1 MKVWLIRHPKPA
13 VPEGTCYGRTDV
25 GTDDAHFAQV
35 VERLRTLH
43 GSADGPTPLQVY
55 TSPLSRCA
63 RVAQALAGA
72 PWPEPVVDPLLAE
85 MHFGHW
91 EGQPWSAIPRAEID
105 AWRENIRHWRP
116 PEGETVDELAA
127 RGWRFLQSITPAANA
142 GPTGAPEAA
151 RPAVAVL
158 SHAGVIQTLIK
169 QVRGEPLHR
178 FGGMKLDFGSVTL
191 LEHEGGQWRVVRE
204 NG

>member
-35 VERLRTLH
+35 VERLRALH

-63 RVAQALAGA
+63 RVARALAGA
-72 PWPEPVVDPLLAE
+72 PWPDPIVDPLLAE

-91 EGQPWSAIPRAEID
+91 EGKPWSAIPRAEID
-105 AWRENIRHWRP
+105 AWRDDI
-116 PEGETVDELAA
+116 
-127 RGWRFLQSITPAANA
+127 
-142 GPTGAPEAA
+142 
-151 RPAVAVL
+151 L
-158 SHAGVIQTLIK
+158 SLI
-169 QVRGEPLHR
+169 HI
-178 FGGMKLDFGSVTL
+178 
-191 LEHEGGQWRVVRE
+191 
-204 NG
+204 

>member
-25 GTDDAHFAQV
+25 DTDPTHFEQV
-35 VERLRTLH
+35 VQRLRALH
-43 GSADGPTPLQVY
+43 GSAEGPTPLRVY

-63 RVAQALAGA
+63 RVARALSGA

-85 MHFGHW
+85 MHFGEW
-91 EGQPWSAIPRAEID
+91 EGRPWAEIPRAEID
-105 AWRENIRHWRP
+105 AWRSDIRHWRP
-116 PEGETVDELAA
+116 PGGETVEELGA
-127 RGWRFLQSITPAANA
+127 RGWRFLEAITASARPADDS
-142 GPTGAPEAA
+142 AP

-158 SHAGVIQTLIK
+158 SHAGIIQTLIK

-178 FGGMKLDFGSVTL
+178 FAGMKLDFGSVTL
-191 LEHEGGQWRVVRE
+191 LEHDGARWHVVRE